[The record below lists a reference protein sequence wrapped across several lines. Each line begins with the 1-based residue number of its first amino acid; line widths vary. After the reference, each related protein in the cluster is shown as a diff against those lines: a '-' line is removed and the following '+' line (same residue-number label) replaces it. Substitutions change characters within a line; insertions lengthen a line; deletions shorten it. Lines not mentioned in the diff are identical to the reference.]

1 MGIEALSRGAKEVA
15 FNDASRKSLEIL
27 KKNLDKLQIKSGYT
41 VTNALAEKYLKSID
55 KTFDIIYIDPPYK
68 SGLGIEALKVASR
81 ALADDGVIIY
91 EEEQPF
97 NGSIENLTVSD
108 SRKYGRVHLTFF
120 KKEEKQ

>member
-1 MGIEALSRGAKEVA
+1 
-15 FNDASRKSLEIL
+15 
-27 KKNLDKLQIKSGYT
+27 
-41 VTNALAEKYLKSID
+41 
-55 KTFDIIYIDPPYK
+55 
-68 SGLGIEALKVASR
+68 
-81 ALADDGVIIY
+81 VIIY